1 MLKDRFLIV
10 KTEFWKGLIMNKR
23 LKVIFVSAAIACMT
37 PFCLDK
43 LQAVSG
49 NIEPVSSAEKK
60 LHMAPL
66 YLDYNGKAGA
76 ALLDLVQK
84 KQRSADGCSMQM
96 DDGDIDILLRIAA
109 AEAGTE
115 DVVGKALVMRVV
127 LNRVESKE
135 FPHTVREVV
144 TQKNG
149 SRYQFCPVGNGSY
162 HTAEVS
168 EACYEALDM
177 ILDGWDESC
186 GAEYFCRPETA
197 GKWHEENLSFLFQHG
212 SHRFYKEKRDGDEK

>member
-1 MLKDRFLIV
+1 MKKSMKTIV
-10 KTEFWKGLIMNKR
+10 YI
-23 LKVIFVSAAIACMT
+23 SAAAACMA
-37 PFCLDK
+37 PFCLAK
-43 LQAVSG
+43 RQAVNG
-49 NIEPVSSAEKK
+49 SAGIVCSAVKESEVVK
-60 LHMAPL
+60 PC
-66 YLDYNGKAGA
+66 LDQEGKAGA
-76 ALLDLVQK
+76 ALLDLTQRK
-84 KQRSADGCSMQM
+84 EKQADGYSMQM
-96 DDGDIDILLRIAA
+96 DDGDIDTLLKIAA

-149 SRYQFCPVGNGSY
+149 SRYQFCPVGNDSY

-212 SHRFYKEKRDGDEK
+212 SHRFYKEKGDGDKK

>member
-1 MLKDRFLIV
+1 M
-10 KTEFWKGLIMNKR
+10 
-23 LKVIFVSAAIACMT
+23 
-37 PFCLDK
+37 
-43 LQAVSG
+43 
-49 NIEPVSSAEKK
+49 
-60 LHMAPL
+60 
-66 YLDYNGKAGA
+66 
-76 ALLDLVQK
+76 
-84 KQRSADGCSMQM
+84 
-96 DDGDIDILLRIAA
+96 
-109 AEAGTE
+109 
-115 DVVGKALVMRVV
+115 VGKALVMRVV

-212 SHRFYKEKRDGDEK
+212 SHRFYKEKGDGDKK